1 MMQFHKL
8 IATSLG
14 VGYLP
19 VAPGTWGAL
28 FAFGLTCLFHYNGYL
43 SNPLLIV
50 LIIVFTLLGT
60 LASHKLKDEW
70 GKDPSITVIDE
81 VVGYWITLVFVP
93 FHLYTFIAAFILFR
107 IFDIWK
113 PLFIRKLEELPYG
126 FGVMADDLLAGIYA
140 NICLQVIVFYFLS
153 QWI

>member
-8 IATSLG
+8 IATALG

-28 FAFGLTCLFHYNGYL
+28 LAFVITWLLHIYGYL
-43 SNPLLIV
+43 SNPLLIILV
-50 LIIVFTLLGT
+50 IVFTLLGT
-60 LASHKLKDEW
+60 IASHKLKDEW

-107 IFDIWK
+107 IFDISK

-140 NICLQVIVFYFLS
+140 NICLQILVISLLS
-153 QWI
+153 KWI

>member
-1 MMQFHKL
+1 MMQFYKL

-14 VGYLP
+14 VGDLP

-28 FAFGLTCLFHYNGYL
+28 FAFAITWLLYSNGQL

-50 LIIVFTLLGT
+50 LIIIFTALGT
-60 LASHKLKDEW
+60 LASYKLKDEW

-93 FHLYTFIAAFILFR
+93 FHIYTFIAAFILFR
-107 IFDIWK
+107 IFDISK

-140 NICLQVIVFYFLS
+140 NIVLQILVISFLYK
-153 QWI
+153 WI